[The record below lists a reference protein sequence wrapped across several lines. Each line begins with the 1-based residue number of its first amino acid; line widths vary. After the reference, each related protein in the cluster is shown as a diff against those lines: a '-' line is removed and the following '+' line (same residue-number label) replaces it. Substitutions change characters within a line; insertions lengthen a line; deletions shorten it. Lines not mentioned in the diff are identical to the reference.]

1 MFRGVVIRTIVGAV
15 GPRRS
20 AFREMLIIFFE
31 HEGFR
36 RSPRLEG
43 RLHKRTGHPCFVGT
57 LLPKTRTVLD
67 NWSTSRYTIRRTAPL
82 SLLATATSP
91 AGGAEREVESDGRRT
106 CFVFSPGET
115 VSYEKALG
123 WQQKLQRER
132 IDHEGVLS
140 RQGVTRP
147 GTPDPC
153 RAVGPVLTLAG
164 PHGLAGGRRL
174 PPGRTHPARAPHGTY
189 PIVFQAKF
197 CYLCCREK
205 PGFLSRDGLPGDSV
219 CEAASAQRSSSP
231 IYSYRDDTTCCSTS
245 SPMVSSFVPC

>member
-31 HEGFR
+31 HQGFR
-36 RSPRLEG
+36 RNPLLEG
-43 RLHKRTGHPCFVGT
+43 RLHKRTGLPMLCWHTSPENAHRAGQLGHFT
-57 LLPKTRTVLD
+57 LCHTA
-67 NWSTSRYTIRRTAPL
+67 NCTIISACDGYQSRTAN
-82 SLLATATSP
+82 LL
-91 AGGAEREVESDGRRT
+91 GNEVS
-106 CFVFSPGET
+106 
-115 VSYEKALG
+115 
-123 WQQKLQRER
+123 
-132 IDHEGVLS
+132 IDHEVSS
-140 RQGVTRP
+140 RGKVSRAQGPRTHAAR
-147 GTPDPC
+147 
-153 RAVGPVLTLAG
+153 
-164 PHGLAGGRRL
+164 GLAGGRRL
-174 PPGRTHPARAPHGTY
+174 PPGRTHLARAPHGTY